1 MRACL
6 LVLLVLL
13 LPGCALLGRGSPRPS
28 EGEVPGAGAFP
39 HAERPEV
46 FFPEVERF
54 LARVTEADTI
64 PGN

>member
-6 LVLLVLL
+6 LVPLVLRRARL
-13 LPGCALLGRGSPRPS
+13 L
-28 EGEVPGAGAFP
+28 EVPGAGAFP

-54 LARVTEADTI
+54 LARVTEADTV